1 MKTIAKILTMI
12 IFLLPATLPAETYP
26 EIDVEKLFAEKKA
39 AIKDHIPLTEEQ
51 STVFWPLYDEYEKKE
66 ISIFIRRVSHIRE
79 YMQEHK
85 NLSDEKA
92 KLMMND
98 FLQIEADSL
107 KLKRALVKRFS
118 EILPSKTV
126 FRFFVFEELL
136 EVGFFSQI
144 AEQLPEIE

>member
-1 MKTIAKILTMI
+1 MI

-136 EVGFFSQI
+136 EIGFFSQI

>member
-1 MKTIAKILTMI
+1 MKKFGSLLIILI
-12 IFLLPATLPAETYP
+12 LLLPATLPAETFP
-26 EIDVEKLFAEKKA
+26 EIDVENLFAQKKA
-39 AIKDHIPLTEEQ
+39 AIQDYIPLTEKQ
-51 STVFWPLYDEYEKKE
+51 NAVFWPLYDKYEKKE

-92 KLMMND
+92 ESMMND
-98 FLQIEADSL
+98 FLQIEADAL
-107 KLKRALVKRFS
+107 KLKRGLVKKFS

-136 EVGFFSQI
+136 EAGFFSQI
-144 AEQLPEIE
+144 AQELPEIE